1 MNQLS
6 QVTAVICTRNSKDSI
21 RQCLDSITMFISNV
35 IVVDGGSTDGTLSIL
50 KDYEVVLLRDSG
62 SGLGEARNLGVT
74 NVKTKYVLNCGADNV
89 LQRDL
94 AEAMIKKIESNEQ
107 LFGVSCLTHVA
118 DKGYLAGACNSIWKT
133 RFNSGLVPMIGTPN
147 LFRREHL
154 VNFGYSKAR
163 GWSDDE
169 DICFRMRTELGA
181 KFEIINQSCFE
192 VGQASWRRLIYRY
205 FHYGYSDFEI
215 FSNRKKDW
223 PYMRKLKS
231 IFHPYRV
238 EFGRPIMKLKFI
250 EKIIYFPVYFSACLI
265 RYSGWAYRAFSD
277 LHQKISKR

>member
-94 AEAMIKKIESNEQ
+94 VEAMIKKIESNER
-107 LFGVSCLTHVA
+107 LFGVSCLTLVA

-154 VNFGYSKAR
+154 VNFGYSKVR

>member
-21 RQCLDSITMFISNV
+21 RQCLDSITMFISNI

-62 SGLGEARNLGVT
+62 SGLGEARNLGVA

-94 AEAMIKKIESNEQ
+94 VEAMIKKIESNER
-107 LFGVSCLTHVA
+107 LFGVSCLTLVA

-181 KFEIINQSCFE
+181 KFEIINQNCFE

-250 EKIIYFPVYFSACLI
+250 EKIIYFPVYFSACI
-265 RYSGWAYRAFSD
+265 MRYSGWAYRAFSD

>member
-6 QVTAVICTRNSKDSI
+6 QVTAVICTRISKDSI
-21 RQCLDSITMFISNV
+21 RQCLDSITTFISNV
-35 IVVDGGSTDGTLSIL
+35 IVVDGGSTDGTLNII
-50 KDYEVVLLRDSG
+50 KDYKVSLLRDSG
-62 SGLGEARNLGVT
+62 SGLGEARNLGVS

-94 AEAMIKKIESNEQ
+94 VQAMIKKIESNEQ
-107 LFGVSCLTHVA
+107 LFGVSCLTLVA
-118 DKGYLAGACNSIWKT
+118 DTGYLAGACNSIWKT

-154 VNFGYSKAR
+154 VDFGYSNAR

-169 DICFRMRTELGA
+169 DICFRMREELGA
-181 KFEIINQSCFE
+181 KFEILNESCFE

-215 FSNRKKDW
+215 FSSRKKGW
-223 PYMRKLKS
+223 TFMRKLKS
-231 IFHPYRV
+231 ILHPYRV
-238 EFGRPIMKLKFI
+238 EFSRPITKLKTT

-265 RYSGWAYRAFSD
+265 RYSGWSYRSF
-277 LHQKISKR
+277 LELFQKISKR